1 MRRALI
7 VMVLAIAGAVGTAAQ
22 AQGNTINQLSGT
34 FSSDP
39 NSSISF
45 GVKVNEEGKPL
56 RLTRL
61 SYSNVDLRCKDGSA
75 TEISGTV
82 PGRKVEYQDD
92 GQPWFVVGT
101 ADSGG
106 PVTHFQGTLSRDG
119 ARATGGLFA
128 YTATFADGVTC
139 ETGDGPGAVPPNAD
153 APFTADLVG
162 HTGTSHGDGNR
173 VLTRHLTG
181 RLYNDPNSS
190 ISFDV
195 FVKGGKPIGVSDV
208 TYENLHMNC
217 SDGSTLPL
225 SGVVQ
230 HNKNLIPTF
239 KGLAFNAGTP
249 NRTLPVVHFTGYL
262 SKSGKRAKGVFLGY
276 TEGLACTTGD
286 GPGPGKD
293 VFKFFAN

>member
-7 VMVLAIAGAVGTAAQ
+7 VMVLAIAGAAGTAAQ
-22 AQGNTINQLSGT
+22 AQGNTINRLSGT
-34 FSSDP
+34 FANDP
-39 NSSISF
+39 NASLSF

-56 RLTRL
+56 RLTPL
-61 SYSNVDLRCKDGSA
+61 TYSNVDLRCKDGSV

-82 PGRKVEYQDD
+82 PGRKVDFID
-92 GQPWFVVGT
+92 GGQPFFVVGT

-106 PVTHFQGTLSRDG
+106 PVTHFQGTLNRDSSK
-119 ARATGGLFA
+119 ATGGLLA

-139 ETGDGPGAVPPNAD
+139 ATGQGPGSAGPD
-153 APFTADLVG
+153 SETSFTANLISR
-162 HTGTSHGDGNR
+162 TGTPHGGGTD

-181 RLYNDPNSS
+181 RLFNDPNSS

-195 FVKGGKPIGVSDV
+195 FVKDGQPVGISDV

-217 SDGSTLPL
+217 QDGSTMPV
-225 SGVVQ
+225 SGVVA
-230 HNKNLIPTF
+230 HNKNLIPSR

-249 NRTLPVVHFTGYL
+249 NHTMPLIHFTGYL
-262 SKSGKRAKGVFLGY
+262 SKSGKRAKGTFLGA

-286 GPGPGKD
+286 GLGPARD
-293 VFKFFAN
+293 VFKWFAN